1 MTSWCPLAFRRT
13 STAAANPGCLHCTLC
28 HSRRCPKCQQK
39 LRSAAGLQ
47 VQLPFTS
54 TVWTL
59 CCTWVDMLF
68 AALASH
74 FLQLFM
80 VLHPVMLR
88 LLVSCSSSESWSLS
102 CRCACTK
109 QPASCAGNISSWHH
123 VCLQLQSH
131 VMAACMWPVCSS
143 ASCCT
148 RAAPPCSSSMQGFR
162 RSQVPAIKDVKVGQ
176 LVSKSER
183 CRVYRGTLQGKTAVI
198 KVGRPTKTCLTAAP
212 MGTTAPFTRERPCFC
227 GCGPSRLPGKPA
239 HAADH

>member
-1 MTSWCPLAFRRT
+1 MSLCMHQAACKLCREHLKLA
-13 STAAANPGCLHCTLC
+13 PCV
-28 HSRRCPKCQQK
+28 P
-39 LRSAAGLQ
+39 SAAIPCDG
-47 VQLPFTS
+47 
-54 TVWTL
+54 
-59 CCTWVDMLF
+59 
-68 AALASH
+68 
-74 FLQLFM
+74 
-80 VLHPVMLR
+80 
-88 LLVSCSSSESWSLS
+88 SLY
-102 CRCACTK
+102 
-109 QPASCAGNISSWHH
+109 
-123 VCLQLQSH
+123 V
-131 VMAACMWPVCSS
+131 ACMQLCL
-143 ASCCT
+143 CT